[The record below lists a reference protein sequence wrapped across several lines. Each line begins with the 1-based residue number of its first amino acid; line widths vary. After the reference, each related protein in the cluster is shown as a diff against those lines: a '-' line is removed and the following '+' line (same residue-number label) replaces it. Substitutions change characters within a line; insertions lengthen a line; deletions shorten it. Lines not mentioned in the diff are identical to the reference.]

1 MSLPTDLGV
10 SRPDMNLFLRQVTL
24 VGSICR
30 TQVDAHILWDM
41 EVGPALVIIHV
52 FNWGQRKKETKYHVK
67 TILWHLEACF

>member
-24 VGSICR
+24 VGSIGR
-30 TQVDAHILWDM
+30 TQVDAHILWDV

-52 FNWGQRKKETKYHVK
+52 FNWGESKKRQNVM
-67 TILWHLEACF
+67 